1 MTAYVVA
8 FHNDRIGKSG
18 RKNAEPMTLHLSHV
32 SLEVRLDLVI
42 LAVRS
47 ACLRLSSTPVDIEC
61 GTHRGTV
68 YVGKQPIAAFTIE
81 PPLEM
86 NG

>member
-1 MTAYVVA
+1 MREYVVA

-18 RKNAEPMTLHLSHV
+18 RKNAEPLFLRTTAA
-32 SLEVRLDLVI
+32 SLEARVDLVVA
-42 LAVRS
+42 AVEA
-47 ACLRLSSTPVDIEC
+47 ACARLSPTPVQIEC
-61 GTHRGTV
+61 GTHRGAV
-68 YVGKQPIAAFTIE
+68 HVGEQPIAAFTIE

>member
-8 FHNDRIGKSG
+8 FHNDRIGRSG

-32 SLEVRLDLVI
+32 SLEVRLNMVT
-42 LAVRS
+42 LAVES
-47 ACLRLSSTPVDIEC
+47 ACARLSPTPVQIEC
-61 GTHRGTV
+61 GTHRGSV
-68 YVGKQPIAAFTIE
+68 YVGEQPIAAFTIE